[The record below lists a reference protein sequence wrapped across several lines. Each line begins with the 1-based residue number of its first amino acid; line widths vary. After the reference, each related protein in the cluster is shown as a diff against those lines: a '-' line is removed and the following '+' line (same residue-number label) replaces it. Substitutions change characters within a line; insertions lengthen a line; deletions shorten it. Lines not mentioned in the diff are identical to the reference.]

1 MAVDKF
7 TVTSLPFALAVIAIL
22 AGITATLA
30 IGSAPIILE
39 EGVRFVL
46 TSAWDPQSGSY
57 GILPALL
64 GTLYVSALAT
74 LILSLLSLGF
84 VAFTLEYLPARLG
97 EALQGLIFY
106 AAALPT
112 VVYGL
117 WGLDAVAPVVRNM
130 ASSLFQG
137 GSPTGQSI
145 MTGAVVLAVM
155 NAPYA
160 SLIIGEAYRSIPF
173 TYREA
178 LYSLGA
184 NGFERFA
191 VSWGFVRGAFAGTIL
206 LSFGKCVGETTAV
219 SLVVGNSFNAPLNP
233 FEPGITVSS
242 LIVNYATE
250 APLYGH
256 MLSALHG
263 AALVMLLMNAV
274 FILAGMKLVGF
285 VSRGG
290 GK

>member
-7 TVTSLPFALAVIAIL
+7 TAMSLPFVLTVIAIL
-22 AGITATLA
+22 AGIIATLT
-30 IGSAPIILE
+30 IGSAPIFLE
-39 EGVRFVL
+39 EGVEFVL
-46 TSAWDPQSGSY
+46 ASTWNPQSDSY

-84 VAFTLEYLPARLG
+84 VAFTFEYLPARLG

-112 VVYGL
+112 VIYGL
-117 WGLDAVAPVVRNM
+117 WGLDAVAPVVRNV
-130 ASSLFQG
+130 ASMFQG

-184 NGFERFA
+184 KGFERFA
-191 VSWGFVRGAFAGTIL
+191 VSWGFIRGAFAGAVL

-256 MLSALHG
+256 MMSALHG
-263 AALVMLLMNAV
+263 AALVMLLVNAA
-274 FILAGMKLVGF
+274 FILAGMKLAGLVG
-285 VSRGG
+285 RGG
-290 GK
+290 GE